1 VAKEAFKSIQ
11 QGLSF
16 LSKRPGLWCINLGLL
31 LFLVSCVEAPKNS
44 TAKQGPIP
52 TSTSDQQSP
61 IPQGTTNSVSE
72 LMSGTPSSLALQG
85 VNYSFS
91 PTIKDTGVIISGFNL
106 PSWMSVDATTGRLSG
121 VPIESAVHNNISLIA
136 TKGST
141 YSRIGPFS
149 ILIKG
154 DLLGPDQW
162 HLNNTAQENYAL
174 NGGVAG
180 VDLNLSQAY
189 TGGFTG
195 LGIKVA
201 VSDSGLTLYHEDLD
215 DNLSAT
221 HKNYFLD
228 SPFIGSPEPFSNSG
242 DHGTSVAGIIAAE
255 GWNDIGVRGV
265 APDATLT
272 GLRYVGSS
280 ADTERTLDQA
290 QGPYDIFNYSYGY
303 NFVNFNFP
311 WDGTYQDQLLDG
323 FINGR
328 DGKGQIYV
336 KSAGNS
342 YRECDFFYAGY
353 YGIEGGGICF
363 NHNANMDSDNV
374 TIPMIVVGA
383 MNAKGQRS
391 SYSSAGSSLWISAF
405 GGEFGEDDPAIL
417 TTDQVGC
424 TIGYSRTSDDGSDF
438 QKGLDP
444 NNKDCNYTHTFNGTS
459 AAAPMISGIVAL
471 MLQANPELM
480 ARDVK
485 HILAKTARAVNDPS
499 FQNGVPHINGNFF
512 ELPGHEYEQNT
523 ITNAAGFNF
532 HNWFGF
538 GLVDGDAAVEMARSY
553 VSSWGPLVHLNKD
566 FSSSTYRRSLG
577 SSIPDDSATG
587 LTSGIFVSASL
598 TIEAVQI
605 KLNVSHG
612 RPGDLGVEL
621 TSPSGTKSILLNI
634 NNSMLIPD
642 DDSGEPAWVADLTDF
657 VMASNAFYGENSR
670 GTWTLKIVDGLGGS
684 TGTEYD
690 KATSQVG
697 TLTNWSLN
705 ISGH

>member
-1 VAKEAFKSIQ
+1 MAKEALQIFFDHSNLLKKRA
-11 QGLSF
+11 LS
-16 LSKRPGLWCINLGLL
+16 LCLL
-31 LFLVSCVEAPKNS
+31 LCLVSCVEAPKNS
-44 TAKQGPIP
+44 TARQGPTP

-61 IPQGTTNSVSE
+61 IPQGTTNAVTE
-72 LMSGTPSSLALQG
+72 LMTGTPTSLALQG
-85 VNYSFS
+85 VTYSFN
-91 PTIKDTGVIISGFNL
+91 PTINDTGVIISGFNL
-106 PSWMSVDATTGRLSG
+106 PSWMSVDATTGRLTG

-136 TKGST
+136 TKGSSYT
-141 YSRIGPFS
+141 RIGPFS
-149 ILIKG
+149 ILIRG

-162 HLNNTAQENYAL
+162 HLNNRGQSTYA
-174 NGGVAG
+174 NNSAVSGN
-180 VDLNLSQAY
+180 DLNLSQAY
-189 TGGFTG
+189 SDSYTG
-195 LGIKVA
+195 LGIKIA
-201 VSDSGLTLYHEDLD
+201 VSDSGLTLVHEDLD
-215 DNLSAT
+215 DNLSAV
-221 HKNYFLD
+221 HKNYFLE
-228 SPFIGSPEPFSNSG
+228 SPFIGSPEPTVSTG

-272 GLRYVGSS
+272 GLRYVGSPG
-280 ADTERTLDQA
+280 DLERTLDQA

-303 NFVNFNFP
+303 SFVNYNFP

-391 SYSSAGSSLWISAF
+391 SYSSTGSSLWISAF
-405 GGEFGEDDPAIL
+405 GGEYGEDDPAIL

-424 TIGYSRTSDDGSDF
+424 GAGYSRTSDDGTDF

-444 NNKDCNYTHTFNGTS
+444 NNEDCNYTHTFNGTS
-459 AAAPMISGIVAL
+459 SAAPMISGVVAL
-471 MLQANPELM
+471 MLQANPDLT

-485 HILAKTARAVNDPS
+485 YILAKTARAVSDSS
-499 FQNGVPHINGNFF
+499 FQSGAPHINGDFF
-512 ELPGHEYEQNT
+512 DMAGHTYEQNT

-538 GLVDGDAAVEMARSY
+538 GLVDGDAAVEMAKTYTST
-553 VSSWGPLVHLNKD
+553 WGALVHLNKD
-566 FSSSTYRRSLG
+566 FDDSGFSVSPNI
-577 SSIPDDSATG
+577 SIPDASPTG
-587 LTSGIFVSASL
+587 ASSYLFVNESL
-598 TIEAVQI
+598 SIEAVQVKI
-605 KLNVSHG
+605 NVTHG

-621 TSPSGTKSILLNI
+621 ISPSGTKSILLNI

-642 DDSGEPAWVADLTDF
+642 DDSGGPAWVADLTDF

-670 GTWTLKIVDGLGGS
+670 GLWTLKIVDGLGGS

-690 KATSQVG
+690 EATSQTG